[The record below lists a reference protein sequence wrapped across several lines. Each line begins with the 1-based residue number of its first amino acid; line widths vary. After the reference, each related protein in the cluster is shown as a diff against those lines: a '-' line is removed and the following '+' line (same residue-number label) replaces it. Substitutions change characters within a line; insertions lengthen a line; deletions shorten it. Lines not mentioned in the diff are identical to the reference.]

1 MSLPRHNS
9 GRRFGITDL
18 IPPAARRPATF
29 LVLLFILATTIII
42 FFAPTIAIPEII
54 SSSTPYIPD
63 LPVEL
68 KEQIHIPEIQD
79 HIPDL
84 QDHISEKQDHN
95 PEKQGRGPISP
106 DYTTFPSG
114 HLPAA
119 FADPLYSTLSDRLVR
134 SLNRPT
140 YTHEESREYMTE
152 HCPLDL
158 ADGLVNPDQYKG
170 SIDFW
175 RGEVGRDVI
184 LEKRAELVRWLEGR
198 IQDGEKVVWEEG
210 MGGGQGIVMT
220 GGNKVSSAFPSESE
234 LRSGHCGQV
243 DIPTTSP
250 ETTWRHP
257 PR

>member
-1 MSLPRHNS
+1 MSLPRYSS

-29 LVLLFILATTIII
+29 LVLLFIVATTIII
-42 FFAPTIAIPEII
+42 LFAPTIAVPEMI

-63 LPVEL
+63 LPVDLE
-68 KEQIHIPEIQD
+68 EVHIPEK
-79 HIPDL
+79 HSPEKVIP
-84 QDHISEKQDHN
+84 EKQDQT
-95 PEKQGRGPISP
+95 PDKQGRGPISP

-119 FADPLYSTLSDRLVR
+119 FDDPLYSTLSDRLVR
-134 SLNRPT
+134 FLNRPT
-140 YTHEESREYMTE
+140 YTHEESREFMTE

-175 RGEVGRDVI
+175 KGEVGRDVI
-184 LEKRAELVRWLEGR
+184 LKRRAELVRWLEGR
-198 IQDGEKVVWEEG
+198 IEDGEQVVWEER

-220 GGNKVSSAFPSESE
+220 GGNKVSSVFVI
-234 LRSGHCGQV
+234 QM
-243 DIPTTSP
+243 
-250 ETTWRHP
+250 
-257 PR
+257 

>member
-1 MSLPRHNS
+1 MSLPRHTS

-29 LVLLFILATTIII
+29 LVLLFIVATTIVI
-42 FFAPTIAIPEII
+42 FLAPTIVVPEII
-54 SSSTPYIPD
+54 SSSTPYTPE
-63 LPVEL
+63 LPVDLE
-68 KEQIHIPEIQD
+68 EQVRIPEKYIPEKQD
-79 HIPDL
+79 HIP
-84 QDHISEKQDHN
+84 QKQDHS

-106 DYTTFPSG
+106 DYPTFPSG

-119 FADPLYSTLSDRLVR
+119 FDDPLYSTLSDRLVR
-134 SLNRPT
+134 FLNRPT

-170 SIDFW
+170 SIEFW
-175 RGEVGRDVI
+175 KAEVGRDVI

-198 IQDGEKVVWEEG
+198 IEDGEKVVWEEG

-220 GGNKVSSAFPSESE
+220 GGNKVSLSSSF
-234 LRSGHCGQV
+234 
-243 DIPTTSP
+243 
-250 ETTWRHP
+250 
-257 PR
+257 

>member
-1 MSLPRHNS
+1 MSLPRHS
-9 GRRFGITDL
+9 SSRRFGITDL

-29 LVLLFILATTIII
+29 LVLLFTLATTIII
-42 FFAPTIAIPEII
+42 LFAPTFAAPEII

-63 LPVEL
+63 LPVDFE
-68 KEQIHIPEIQD
+68 EQIHIPEIQD
-79 HIPDL
+79 HIPDK
-84 QDHISEKQDHN
+84 QYDTPEKQDDT
-95 PEKQGRGPISP
+95 PEKQDDTPQKQGRGPISP
-106 DYTTFPSG
+106 DYTTFHSG

-119 FADPLYSTLSDRLVR
+119 FDDPLYSTLSDRLVR
-134 SLNRPT
+134 FLNRPT

-175 RGEVGRDVI
+175 KGEVGRDVI

-198 IQDGEKVVWEEG
+198 IEDGEKVVWEEG

-220 GGNKVSSAFPSESE
+220 GGNKVISTYPSSCE
-234 LRSGHCGQV
+234 LRPG
-243 DIPTTSP
+243 
-250 ETTWRHP
+250 
-257 PR
+257 

>member
-1 MSLPRHNS
+1 MSLPHHNP

-29 LVLLFILATTIII
+29 LVLLFTVVSTIII
-42 FFAPTIAIPEII
+42 FLAPTIAVPEII
-54 SSSTPYIPD
+54 ASSTPYIPD
-63 LPVEL
+63 LPADLGE
-68 KEQIHIPEIQD
+68 IHIPEIQD
-79 HIPDL
+79 NIPEAQHDTTP
-84 QDHISEKQDHN
+84 EKQDHN
-95 PEKQGRGPISP
+95 LEKQGRGPISP

-119 FADPLYSTLSDRLVR
+119 FDDPLYSSLSDRLVR
-134 SLNRPT
+134 FLNRPT

-175 RGEVGRDVI
+175 KGEVGRDVI

-198 IQDGEKVVWEEG
+198 IEDGEEVVWEEE

-220 GGNKVSSAFPSESE
+220 GGNKVSS
-234 LRSGHCGQV
+234 LLT
-243 DIPTTSP
+243 I
-250 ETTWRHP
+250 WM
-257 PR
+257 

>member
-1 MSLPRHNS
+1 MSLPRHSS

-42 FFAPTIAIPEII
+42 FLAPTIAVPEII
-54 SSSTPYIPD
+54 SSATPYIPD
-63 LPVEL
+63 SPVDLEEPVHP
-68 KEQIHIPEIQD
+68 EQHIPEEQE
-79 HIPDL
+79 
-84 QDHISEKQDHN
+84 QTSER
-95 PEKQGRGPISP
+95 QGRGPISP

-119 FADPLYSTLSDRLVR
+119 FDDPLYSTLSDRLVR
-134 SLNRPT
+134 FLNRPT

-175 RGEVGRDVI
+175 KGEVGRDVI

-198 IQDGEKVVWEEG
+198 IDDGEKVVWEEG

-250 ETTWRHP
+250 ETTWRHLT
-257 PR
+257 R

>member
-1 MSLPRHNS
+1 MLLPRHNS
-9 GRRFGITDL
+9 GRRFGITDI

-29 LVLLFILATTIII
+29 LVLIFILITAIIVV
-42 FFAPTIAIPEII
+42 FAPTISVPEIVP
-54 SSSTPYIPD
+54 SSTPYTPD
-63 LPVEL
+63 LSDDLEEL
-68 KEQIHIPEIQD
+68 VHMP
-79 HIPDL
+79 
-84 QDHISEKQDHN
+84 EKQDHN
-95 PEKQGRGPISP
+95 PEKQDRIPQKQDHTPQKQQRGPISP

-119 FADPLYSTLSDRLVR
+119 FDDPLYSTLSDRLVR
-134 SLNRPT
+134 FLNRPT

-175 RGEVGRDVI
+175 REEVGRDVI

-198 IQDGEKVVWEEG
+198 IEDGEKVVWEEG

-220 GGNKVSSAFPSESE
+220 GGNKVSSTFN
-234 LRSGHCGQV
+234 
-243 DIPTTSP
+243 I
-250 ETTWRHP
+250 WM
-257 PR
+257 

>member
-1 MSLPRHNS
+1 MSLPRHSS

-29 LVLLFILATTIII
+29 LVLLFTVVTTIII
-42 FFAPTIAIPEII
+42 FLAPTIVVPEII

-63 LPVEL
+63 LPVDLE
-68 KEQIHIPEIQD
+68 EQVHIPEIQ
-79 HIPDL
+79 HNIPEK
-84 QDHISEKQDHN
+84 QDDTTPEKQDHT
-95 PEKQGRGPISP
+95 PEEQGRGPISP

-114 HLPAA
+114 HLPSA
-119 FADPLYSTLSDRLVR
+119 FDDPLYSTLSDRLVR
-134 SLNRPT
+134 FLNRPT

-158 ADGLVNPDQYKG
+158 ADALVNPDQYKG

-175 RGEVGRDVI
+175 KGEVGRDVI

-198 IQDGEKVVWEEG
+198 IEVGEKVVWEEG

-220 GGNKVSSAFPSESE
+220 GGNKVSSFSVI
-234 LRSGHCGQV
+234 QV
-243 DIPTTSP
+243 
-250 ETTWRHP
+250 
-257 PR
+257 

>member
-1 MSLPRHNS
+1 MSLPRHSS

-29 LVLLFILATTIII
+29 LVLLFTVVTTIII
-42 FFAPTIAIPEII
+42 FLAPTIIVPEII
-54 SSSTPYIPD
+54 SSATPYPPD
-63 LPVEL
+63 LPVDVE
-68 KEQIHIPEIQD
+68 EQVHMPEIQD
-79 HIPDL
+79 YIHEE
-84 QDHISEKQDHN
+84 QDHS

-119 FADPLYSTLSDRLVR
+119 FDDPLYSTLSDRLVR
-134 SLNRPT
+134 FLNRPT

-175 RGEVGRDVI
+175 KGEVGRDVI
-184 LEKRAELVRWLEGR
+184 LEKRAELVRCLEGR
-198 IQDGEKVVWEEG
+198 IDDGEKVVWEEG

-220 GGNKVSSAFPSESE
+220 GGNKVSSSAS
-234 LRSGHCGQV
+234 
-243 DIPTTSP
+243 I
-250 ETTWRHP
+250 
-257 PR
+257 

>member
-1 MSLPRHNS
+1 M
-9 GRRFGITDL
+9 TDL

-29 LVLLFILATTIII
+29 LVLLFILVTTIII
-42 FFAPTIAIPEII
+42 FLAPTIAVPEII

-63 LPVEL
+63 LPVDLEEVHIPG
-68 KEQIHIPEIQD
+68 KHIPEVQD
-79 HIPDL
+79 HIP
-84 QDHISEKQDHN
+84 EKPDDT
-95 PEKQGRGPISP
+95 PEKQERGPISP

-119 FADPLYSTLSDRLVR
+119 FDDPLYSTLSDRLVR

-175 RGEVGRDVI
+175 KGEVGRDVI

-198 IQDGEKVVWEEG
+198 IEDGEKVVWEEG
-210 MGGGQGIVMT
+210 MGDGQGIVMT
-220 GGNKVSSAFPSESE
+220 GGNKVSLTPPTRWE
-234 LRSGHCGQV
+234 LTSGHCGQA
-243 DIPTTSP
+243 DIPTPPP

-257 PR
+257 AR

>member
-29 LVLLFILATTIII
+29 LVLLFTVVTTIII
-42 FFAPTIAIPEII
+42 FFAPTIAVPEII

-63 LPVEL
+63 LPVDLE
-68 KEQIHIPEIQD
+68 EQVYIP
-79 HIPDL
+79 
-84 QDHISEKQDHN
+84 EKQDYI
-95 PEKQGRGPISP
+95 PEEQEQTSEKQGRGPMSP

-119 FADPLYSTLSDRLVR
+119 FDDPLYSTLSDRLVR
-134 SLNRPT
+134 FLNRPT

-175 RGEVGRDVI
+175 KGEVGRDVI
-184 LEKRAELVRWLEGR
+184 LEKRAELVRWLEGK
-198 IQDGEKVVWEEG
+198 IDDGGKVVWEEG

-220 GGNKVSSAFPSESE
+220 GGNKVSSSAS
-234 LRSGHCGQV
+234 
-243 DIPTTSP
+243 I
-250 ETTWRHP
+250 
-257 PR
+257 

>member
-1 MSLPRHNS
+1 MSLPRHVS

-29 LVLLFILATTIII
+29 LVLLFILATTTIILLVH
-42 FFAPTIAIPEII
+42 AIAVPVIV
-54 SSSTPYIPD
+54 SSATSYIPD
-63 LPVEL
+63 LDLVHLEKQVETAE
-68 KEQIHIPEIQD
+68 KQHDTPEKQV
-79 HIPDL
+79 HIPD
-84 QDHISEKQDHN
+84 
-95 PEKQGRGPISP
+95 KQGKGPISP
-106 DYTTFPSG
+106 DYINFPSG

-119 FADPLYSTLSDRLVR
+119 FDDPIFLTLSDRLVR
-134 SLNRPT
+134 FLNRPT

-175 RGEVGRDVI
+175 KGEVGRDVI

-198 IQDGEKVVWEEG
+198 IEDGEKVVWEEG

-220 GGNKVSSAFPSESE
+220 GGNKVSS
-234 LRSGHCGQV
+234 LLIIRL
-243 DIPTTSP
+243 
-250 ETTWRHP
+250 
-257 PR
+257 